1 LKKKDGSVRV
11 HRITTNKKNKK
22 KIRESVPDRR
32 EKKNTVRVYRCMK
45 KKKKTSE

>member
-1 LKKKDGSVRV
+1 MDRQV
-11 HRITTNKKNKK
+11 NEQK

-45 KKKKTSE
+45 KKIDKKKKKKMP